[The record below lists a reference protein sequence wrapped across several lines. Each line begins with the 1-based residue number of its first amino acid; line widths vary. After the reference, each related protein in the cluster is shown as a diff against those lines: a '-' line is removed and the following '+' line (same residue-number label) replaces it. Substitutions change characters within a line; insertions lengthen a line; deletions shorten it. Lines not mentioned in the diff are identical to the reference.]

1 MDLDFFQEFEIVRR
15 LIVATV
21 IGLLIGIERGWRE
34 RNAHGGTRTAG
45 IRTFTLVGLLGGIV
59 GLLARTLE
67 DKIAGA
73 ILVSIMFVAFALL
86 FAWYRMRENIDDKN
100 FGFTTVVAA
109 MITFVLGVY
118 AVVGDQNIAAAAGV
132 AVMVMLAAREQ
143 LHGILEKVTWNE
155 LRAAIILLTMTF
167 LALPFIPDRSFGPY
181 GGINPRQ
188 VWLLALV
195 LASVSFLGY
204 VAVKVMGRREG
215 TLISSAAG
223 GLASSTAVTLAA
235 SRVAAADKNG
245 LRFHAASVAIA
256 TAMSLGKTFVLVYAL
271 NRAVG
276 TLVAVPLIAASLAAL
291 IVGLLFAL
299 RGSRKRAKE
308 SFELRNPFSLRET
321 LILAALIGGVT
332 FAVEAF
338 STLFGAAGGLLT
350 ALISGSVDADAAA
363 VSLARLGAGSIGPA
377 VAALGIALAVSAN
390 NVFKFSIGVGVAGK
404 GFAPYLLAAIG
415 IPVAIMLILAGGVL
429 LWQGGLEA
437 LSLKTK

>member
-1 MDLDFFQEFEIVRR
+1 LDLDFFQEFELVRR

-34 RNAHGGTRTAG
+34 RLAHGGTRTAG
-45 IRTFTLVGLLGGIV
+45 IRTFTLVGLFGGII

-67 DKIAGA
+67 DKIAGS
-73 ILVSIMFVAFALL
+73 ILVSVAFVAFAML

-118 AVVGDQNIAAAAGV
+118 AVLGDANIAAAAGV

-143 LHGILEKVTWNE
+143 LHDILEKVTWNE
-155 LRAAIILLTMTF
+155 LRAAIILLAMTF
-167 LALPFIPDRSFGPY
+167 LALPFIPDRAFGPY

-195 LASVSFLGY
+195 IAAVSFLGY

-223 GLASSTAVTLAA
+223 GLVSSTAVTLAA

-245 LRFHAASVAIA
+245 LRFHAASIAIA
-256 TAMSLGKTFVLVYAL
+256 TAISLGKTLILVYAL
-271 NRAVG
+271 NRGVG
-276 TLVAVPLIAASLAAL
+276 LLIAAPLVGASLIAFV
-291 IVGLLFAL
+291 VGLLFAF
-299 RGSRKRAKE
+299 RGSKKRAKE
-308 SFELRNPFSLRET
+308 SFELRNPFSLKET
-321 LILAALIGGVT
+321 LMLAFLIGAVT
-332 FAVEAF
+332 FAVEVF
-338 STLFGAAGGLLT
+338 SAWFGTTGGLIT

-363 VSLARLGAGSIGPA
+363 VSLARIGSLSPA
-377 VAALGIALAVSAN
+377 VAAMGIVLAVSAN
-390 NVFKFSIGVGVAGK
+390 NIFKFSIGVGAAGR

-415 IPVAIMLILAGGVL
+415 IPVAVMLVVAGGVL
-429 LWQGGLEA
+429 LFQGGLEA
-437 LSLKTK
+437 LSAKPA

>member
-1 MDLDFFQEFEIVRR
+1 M
-15 LIVATV
+15 
-21 IGLLIGIERGWRE
+21 
-34 RNAHGGTRTAG
+34 
-45 IRTFTLVGLLGGIV
+45 
-59 GLLARTLE
+59 
-67 DKIAGA
+67 
-73 ILVSIMFVAFALL
+73 
-86 FAWYRMRENIDDKN
+86 
-100 FGFTTVVAA
+100 
-109 MITFVLGVY
+109 
-118 AVVGDQNIAAAAGV
+118 
-132 AVMVMLAAREQ
+132 
-143 LHGILEKVTWNE
+143 
-155 LRAAIILLTMTF
+155 
-167 LALPFIPDRSFGPY
+167 
-181 GGINPRQ
+181 
-188 VWLLALV
+188 
-195 LASVSFLGY
+195 
-204 VAVKVMGRREG
+204 
-215 TLISSAAG
+215 
-223 GLASSTAVTLAA
+223 
-235 SRVAAADKNG
+235 
-245 LRFHAASVAIA
+245 
-256 TAMSLGKTFVLVYAL
+256 
-271 NRAVG
+271 
-276 TLVAVPLIAASLAAL
+276 AASLAAL

-437 LSLKTK
+437 LSLKAK